1 MKTKSSFSSSKVLP
15 CVSVC
20 AADVCVCDGCW
31 MNGRVDDDDD
41 RAAAV
46 NDGGS
51 RINVQRCVVSSCAV
65 ECLFV

>member
-1 MKTKSSFSSSKVLP
+1 
-15 CVSVC
+15 
-20 AADVCVCDGCW
+20 